1 MTCSAGPAAGTLTA
15 GRWHREPFAS
25 QPIRPRLPPRGGRGR
40 PKGPPDPCPTD
51 AGYLGPGTTEVP
63 DADPLALLAAALA
76 SHQLGRGH
84 ACLDLDATLRNP
96 GFALSLPPEGMETET
111 VSGEPPPH
119 PATLLAGLNLTTWRV
134 ALDHPD
140 LVGTGP
146 GGTPLVLAGPR
157 LYLRRYWE
165 YERAVSDLIQRRLA
179 DVPAEGT
186 TLPLTTLRQILG
198 HLFPPSAID
207 PDWQKIACA
216 LAARGAFSVITG
228 GPGTGKT
235 TTVVRLLALLQALA
249 LTAPAPGKTAR
260 PLRIRLA
267 APTGKAAARLN
278 ASIAGAV
285 ASLPLAEL
293 EHAGLANAATLRASI
308 PLTVTTLHR
317 LLGSRP
323 DTRRLR
329 HHAGNPLALDLL
341 VIDEASMI
349 DLEMMAAVLAALPT
363 KARLILLGDKDQLA
377 SVEAGAVLGQ
387 LCQRAGGGH
396 YTPATRDW
404 LAAVTDVGTVRGE
417 MEIPDHADRSDQLD
431 HLAHGTPAV
440 TVQPTALQPSHAG
453 GEGAG
458 EPAASAI
465 HVTPGRGCERSLLA
479 NPGLANPGLDDLID
493 PAGTDLDQAVV
504 MLRHSHRFAADSGI
518 GQLAAAVNAGRA
530 TAVGD
535 LWARG
540 HRDLAL
546 VVIAATVH
554 TPSPQPSPGGGE
566 GAGTS
571 AACAA
576 EVPLGGEGPER
587 IPIRNKTERS
597 SAPPETTHTQ
607 KDGTDPYQNAAFR
620 QLLIWGRTATPPG
633 PREPTASLPTG
644 DASNALPPRVGYRH
658 FLEVLQ
664 HRRPPP
670 GAVAEHY
677 DDWARAVLAAQGQF
691 QVLCAL
697 RRGPWGVAGLNET
710 IARLLWEA
718 GLIPASHGWYLGR
731 PVLVTR
737 NDYALGLMNGDIG
750 VTLARPAAAGEPER
764 LRVAF
769 PAGDGQQ
776 GIKWVLPSRLQA
788 VETVFALT
796 VHKSQGSEFTH
807 AALVLPDKPS
817 PILTRELLYT
827 GITRARHYFTLVRP
841 GDERVLEQ
849 AVERRVLRASGLLLA
864 EGE

>member
-1 MTCSAGPAAGTLTA
+1 MNPSEANPPVANPLPSPDAAGQRVHLTHA
-15 GRWHREPFAS
+15 QLTPDASGRARLGQLLEHWTQEGWLRPLDLAFANF
-25 QPIRPRLPPRGGRGR
+25 
-40 PKGPPDPCPTD
+40 
-51 AGYLGPGTTEVP
+51 LGQEVP
-63 DADPLALLAAALA
+63 DAAPLALLAAALA

-96 GFALSLPPEGMETET
+96 GFALSLPPEGLETET
-111 VSGEPPPH
+111 ASGEPPPH
-119 PATLLAGLNLTTWRV
+119 PATLLAGLKLTTWRV

-140 LVGTGP
+140 LVGTGT

-165 YERAVSDLIQRRLA
+165 YELAVSDLIQSRLA

-198 HLFPPSAID
+198 HLFPPSVID

-249 LTAPAPGKTAR
+249 LTAPAPSKTAR

-278 ASIAGAV
+278 ASIAGTV
-285 ASLPLAEL
+285 ANLPLAEL
-293 EHAGLANAATLRASI
+293 EQAGLCDAATLRASI
-308 PLTVTTLHR
+308 PLSVTTLHR

-329 HHAGNPLALDLL
+329 HHAGNPLALDVL

-349 DLEMMAAVLAALPT
+349 DLEMMAAVLAALPAQ
-363 KARLILLGDKDQLA
+363 ARLILLGDKDQLA

-387 LCQRAGGGH
+387 LCQRAARGH

-404 LAAVTDVGTVRGE
+404 LAAVSGAGTVRG
-417 MEIPDHADRSDQLD
+417 
-431 HLAHGTPAV
+431 
-440 TVQPTALQPSHAG
+440 AG
-453 GEGAG
+453 GGESAACATQARPDGSGLEGL
-458 EPAASAI
+458 P
-465 HVTPGRGCERSLLA
+465 LA
-479 NPGLANPGLDDLID
+479 NPGLEDLID
-493 PAGTDLDQAVV
+493 PAGTALDQAVV

-518 GQLAAAVNAGRA
+518 GQLAAAVNAGS
-530 TAVGD
+530 TAAVRD

-546 VVIAATVH
+546 VVIADKRETA
-554 TPSPQPSPGGGE
+554 S
-566 GAGTS
+566 
-571 AACAA
+571 
-576 EVPLGGEGPER
+576 ER
-587 IPIRNKTERS
+587 
-597 SAPPETTHTQ
+597 PETASKHQDTSTKHL
-607 KDGTDPYQNAAFR
+607 DVAFR
-620 QLLIWGRTATPPG
+620 QILIQGRAATPPG
-633 PREPTASLPTG
+633 PREPTESLPPG

-658 FLEVLQ
+658 FLEVLRQ
-664 HRRPPP
+664 RRPPA
-670 GAVAEHY
+670 GAAAERY

-697 RRGPWGVAGLNET
+697 RQGPWGVAGLNEM

-750 VTLARPAAAGEPER
+750 VTLVRPAAAGEPER
-764 LRVAF
+764 PRVAF

-776 GIKWVLPSRLQA
+776 GIRWVLPSRLQA

-807 AALVLPDKPS
+807 AALVLPDRPS

-849 AVERRVLRASGLLLA
+849 AVERRVLRASGLLA
-864 EGE
+864 QGD